1 MAQEIIHL
9 PSNMEGL
16 KLRALLQQHDFI
28 CLVSNETNR
37 FDAIAENIL
46 FFNND
51 VKVLKL
57 PAWDSLPYDRISPS
71 QMVMSQ
77 RLATFAKLQN
87 LTGKTVLLL
96 DVRALTQ
103 RTIASDIL
111 QKFVFEIKAGENLSR
126 ELLQGAIHE
135 AGFVRLINA
144 VHPGEYA
151 ARGGII
157 DIVLDDSGKG
167 FRIDFFGDHIESI
180 RLFDT
185 DTQVGGE
192 KINSV
197 TIVPSNEVM
206 LGHTAMENFKE
217 NYRSLF
223 GVTNDPLFD
232 SISVGRRYAGMEN
245 WLPLFYDHLGIVID
259 YCPTKTLFLLPQTLP
274 GEITAYQANIFE
286 QYEARNKVTSQ
297 KDKTATP
304 YYPLPPEQLYL
315 SETQL
320 ADIITP
326 LNHCHY
332 SPFADEAADIKL
344 LPNLRAEA
352 AANNQS
358 PFELLKTKL
367 GLTENKISALCCF
380 TKGSRDRLAGIL
392 HDHSITFSIHDGFD
406 SLASIAKGAL
416 GLTILPLEYG
426 YSFNNF
432 VLYSEKDLLG
442 ERFVRKP
449 KSKKLKQQI
458 FSELNTLAEGE
469 LVVHAE
475 HGIGRFEGLE
485 TLKVANSVHDF
496 VKLTYAGNDKLYL
509 PVENLELLT
518 RYGGEDA
525 TLDKLGGAA
534 WQSRKSKL
542 KSRIK
547 LAAESLLKVAA
558 ARQLNHTEPVTVIH
572 DLYEEFCNR
581 FPYVE
586 TEDQLSAIEDVSH
599 DLQLD
604 RPMDRLIC
612 GDVGFGKT
620 EVALRAAFQAVACTH
635 PSQVAILVPTTLLAR
650 QHFRTFSER
659 FAGFPIKIRQLSR
672 FVPNKEIKHIKE
684 EITQGSVDIVIG
696 THALLAKDIK
706 FANLGLIVIDEEQHF
721 GVAQK
726 EKLRELRA
734 NCHALTLSATPI
746 PRTLQMSLTG
756 IRELS
761 LVATPPLDRFPIR
774 TTVVPYDTLTI
785 REAIMREFYRG
796 GRIFYV
802 TPRIAYIDGII
813 EILRELVPEVK
824 AVSAHGQLTALQL
837 DKIMNDFYDGKFQ
850 ILVST
855 SIVESGLDIPMAN
868 TIIVDRAH
876 MFGLAQLYQI
886 RGRVGRSNTQAYAY
900 LTYPS
905 GMKLNPVAE
914 KRLTILQ
921 SLDSLGA
928 GFSIASHDMDIRGYG
943 NLVGEE
949 QSGHIKEVGLELYQQ
964 MLEDAI
970 HALKDSG
977 EVQQVANWSPILN
990 IGLSIQIPE
999 NYIPD
1004 ISLRLSLYRRIAAL
1018 STEVEV
1024 ESFAA
1029 EMIDRFGALPEE
1041 AEYLLAVVKL
1051 KGLAKIANIEKVELG
1066 DKALILTF
1074 KNNIPANGEK
1084 VINLLNTSL
1093 GQAKLRPDA
1102 RLLIT
1107 CTWKTAAEIIT
1118 GLQKILLSL
1127 A

>member
-1 MAQEIIHL
+1 MIQNTIYL

-16 KLRALLQQHDFI
+16 ELRTILQQHNFV
-28 CLVSNETNR
+28 CLVSNDASR
-37 FDAIAENIL
+37 FDAIADNII
-46 FFNND
+46 FFNSD
-51 VKVLKL
+51 VEVLKL

-77 RLATFAKLQN
+77 RLATFARLQN
-87 LTGKTVLLL
+87 LTCKTVLLL
-96 DVRALTQ
+96 EVRALIQ
-103 RTIASDIL
+103 KTIAADIL
-111 QKFVFEIKAGENLSR
+111 QKFVLEIKAGENLSR
-126 ELLQGAIHE
+126 ELLQGAVNE

-151 ARGGII
+151 VRGSII

-167 FRIDFFGDHIESI
+167 YRIDFFGDKIESI
-180 RLFDT
+180 RIFST
-185 DTQVGGE
+185 DTQTGGE
-192 KINSV
+192 RINSV
-197 TIVPSNEVM
+197 IIVPSNEAM
-206 LGHTAMENFKE
+206 LSYTTIENFKE
-217 NYRSLF
+217 NYRSIF
-223 GVTNDPLFD
+223 GVTTDPLFD
-232 SISVGRRYAGMEN
+232 SITCGRRYAGMEN
-245 WLPLFYDHLGIVID
+245 WLPLFYDHLSIVID
-259 YCPTKTLFLLPQTLP
+259 YCPANMLILYPETLST
-274 GEITAYQANIFE
+274 EIAIHWTNILE
-286 QYEARNKVTSQ
+286 QYEARRNIPMR
-297 KDKTATP
+297 KDRTATP
-304 YYPLPPEQLYL
+304 YYPLPPEQLFL
-315 SETQL
+315 SESQFTE
-320 ADIITP
+320 IITP
-326 LNHCHY
+326 FNQCMY
-332 SPFADEAADIKL
+332 SSFTDSTANIKL

-352 AANNQS
+352 AATNQS
-358 PFELLKTKL
+358 PLELLKAKL
-367 GLTENKISALCCF
+367 AAEDHNISVLCCF
-380 TKGSRDRLAGIL
+380 SQGSRERLASLLRDHAIVFSN
-392 HDHSITFSIHDGFD
+392 HDDFD
-406 SLASIAKGAL
+406 SLGKITKGML
-416 GLTILPLEYG
+416 GLIILPLEHG
-426 YSFNNF
+426 YSFNHF
-432 VLYSEKDLLG
+432 IFYSEQDLLG
-442 ERFVRKP
+442 ERFVRKS
-449 KSKKLKQQI
+449 KGKKLKQQI

-485 TLKVANSVHDF
+485 TLKVANAVHDF
-496 VKLTYAGNDKLYL
+496 VKLAYAGNDKLYL

-542 KSRIK
+542 KNRIK
-547 LAAESLLKVAA
+547 LAAESLLKIAA
-558 ARQLNHTEPVTVIH
+558 ARQLNHTEPVAVIH

-586 TEDQLSAIEDVSH
+586 TEDQLNAIEDVNN
-599 DLQLD
+599 DLLLD

-620 EVALRAAFQAVACTH
+620 EVALRAVFQAVACQH
-635 PSQVAILVPTTLLAR
+635 PMQVAILVPTTLLAR
-650 QHFRTFSER
+650 QHYKTFTER
-659 FAGFPIKIRQLSR
+659 FHGFPIKIRQLSR
-672 FVPNKEIKHIKE
+672 FTSCKEVKQIKE
-684 EITQGSVDIVIG
+684 EIATGSIDIVIG
-696 THALLAKDIK
+696 THTLLAKDIK

-721 GVAQK
+721 GVTQK

-734 NCHALTLSATPI
+734 NCHVLTLSATPI

-761 LVATPPLDRFPIR
+761 LVTTPPLDRLPIR
-774 TTVVPYDTLTI
+774 TTVMPYDILTI
-785 REAIMREFYRG
+785 REAIIRECYRG
-796 GRIFYV
+796 GRVFYV

-813 EILRELVPEVK
+813 ETLHELIPEVK
-824 AVSAHGQLTALQL
+824 AVSAHGQLTASQL

-850 ILVST
+850 VLVST

-886 RGRVGRSNTQAYAY
+886 RGRVGRSNTQAYGY
-900 LTYPS
+900 LTYPA
-905 GMKLNPVAE
+905 GMRLNLIAE

-949 QSGHIKEVGLELYQQ
+949 QSGHIKEVGIELYQQ

-970 HALKDSG
+970 HALKDTG
-977 EVQQVANWSPILN
+977 EAQQEANWSPVLN

-1018 STEVEV
+1018 TSEPEVET
-1024 ESFAA
+1024 FAA
-1029 EMIDRFGALPEE
+1029 EMIDRFGSLPEE
-1041 AEYLLAVVKL
+1041 AEHLLAVVKL
-1051 KGLAKIANIEKVELG
+1051 KSLAKAVNVGKIELG

-1074 KNNIPANGEK
+1074 KNNIPLHADK
-1084 VINLLNTSL
+1084 VVNLLNNSL

-1102 RLLIT
+1102 RLLIMN
-1107 CTWKTAAEIIT
+1107 TWKTATEIIT
-1118 GLQKILLSL
+1118 GLQKLLLSL